1 VVEAIGN
8 LAFILAVAGVT
19 GGIGYVVLRHLN
31 GGRF

>member
-1 VVEAIGN
+1 VVEAIGT
-8 LAFILAVAGVT
+8 LAFILTIAGVT